1 MLMTLAFVSIFILG
15 YLAQTSGLC
24 MVRGVKEL
32 TAGKPLF
39 LIAIFFSGSFAW
51 LPLLVAQISGHG
63 FASSSL
69 MPTYL
74 TLVGGLLF
82 GMGAAFNGGCGVS
95 TISRLTRG
103 HVSML
108 ATVVGWLT
116 SWFLL
121 YELYT
126 FSVVRE
132 EIEISSFVVFTGLG
146 LLSIT
151 LLILVVRYEHED
163 KNKCLMILGIGV
175 MAGLVFVF
183 EHGWTPSSILKDASL
198 STWTDNGDV
207 TFPALHR
214 FILIA
219 LLALGMVAAA
229 VITKTFSFDSPN
241 VIEIGKHYLAGILM
255 GFGAAMAGGGNDSQL
270 LVALPSFS
278 LSGLVAVVAIIFG
291 IWFGL
296 KLKSL
301 KRSAS

>member
-1 MLMTLAFVSIFILG
+1 MLMSLAFFSIFILG

-51 LPLLVAQISGHG
+51 LPLLLAQLSGQE
-63 FASSSL
+63 FERSTL
-69 MPTYL
+69 MPTYM
-74 TLVGGLLF
+74 TLLGGLLF

-103 HVSML
+103 HVAML
-108 ATVVGWLT
+108 ATVLGWLT

-126 FSVVRE
+126 FAIVRE
-132 EIEISSFVVFTGLG
+132 EIEVPSFVVFSGLG
-146 LLSIT
+146 ILSLVLLT
-151 LLILVVRYEHED
+151 VVIRYDHED
-163 KNKCLMILGIGV
+163 KNKCLMILGIGI

-198 STWTDNGDV
+198 SLWTDDGKAN
-207 TFPALHR
+207 FPALHR
-214 FILIA
+214 FALIT
-219 LLALGMVAAA
+219 LLALGMVIAALA
-229 VITKTFSFDSPN
+229 TKTFSFDSPSF
-241 VIEIGKHYLAGILM
+241 VEVGKHYLAGILM
-255 GFGAAMAGGGNDSQL
+255 GFGAAMADGGNDSQL

-278 LSGLVAVVAIIFG
+278 LSGLVAVTSIILG
-291 IWFGL
+291 IWLGL
-296 KLKSL
+296 KLKSVS
-301 KRSAS
+301 RSS